1 MQGRIVKN
9 GSTIYKQRSIRRRKR
24 IAKLCGSLF
33 LYMKKRE
40 QEFMIFA
47 GFLRKR
53 KKRGIVNLVQKKK
66 MKIST
71 IAESEKNDENRLH
84 CGVQRVKILT

>member
-1 MQGRIVKN
+1 
-9 GSTIYKQRSIRRRKR
+9 
-24 IAKLCGSLF
+24 
-33 LYMKKRE
+33 
-40 QEFMIFA
+40 MIFA

-84 CGVQRVKILT
+84 CDVQRVKILT

>member
-1 MQGRIVKN
+1 MRFSFFVHEKERTRIHDFCWIFEK
-9 GSTIYKQRSIRRRKR
+9 T
-24 IAKLCGSLF
+24 
-33 LYMKKRE
+33 KK
-40 QEFMIFA
+40 
-47 GFLRKR
+47 KV
-53 KKRGIVNLVQKKK
+53 IVNLVQKKK